1 MGGLE
6 VLRAI
11 HGEGTNRH
19 TPVIVITIVTE
30 RGAVA
35 GFAVHDLLTKP
46 LDSTALLASL
56 KRAEIAEELSGVVL
70 VVDDDAASLRL
81 MAVTLAQLGYSANCV
96 QRGDDGLSV
105 ARGAPPLAVV
115 LDLLMPQ
122 MDGFE
127 FLDRFRQL
135 PLCRRVP
142 VIVWTAKDLTANEH
156 SRLRATAQGVVNKGR
171 EGSVAVV
178 EELKTILAMRRA

>member
-1 MGGLE
+1 MK
-6 VLRAI
+6 RMTSIAF
-11 HGEGTNRH
+11 GT
-19 TPVIVITIVTE
+19 
-30 RGAVA
+30 AV
-35 GFAVHDLLTKP
+35 
-46 LDSTALLASL
+46 
-56 KRAEIAEELSGVVL
+56 
-70 VVDDDAASLRL
+70 
-81 MAVTLAQLGYSANCV
+81 
-96 QRGDDGLSV
+96 
-105 ARGAPPLAVV
+105 
-115 LDLLMPQ
+115 PQ